1 MFERIYHKV
10 GNILRVLLYTN
21 LPITVANAEYLIDQ
35 ALATEMNY
43 MRVNF
48 TTTPKGSPG
57 YLLFD
62 REFFLDISL
71 IVDCQMIQQH
81 RQNVVN

>member
-1 MFERIYHKV
+1 MLRAAYIKDVPTISRNPQANAMFERIYHKV

-62 REFFLDISL
+62 RDIF
-71 IVDCQMIQQH
+71 
-81 RQNVVN
+81 